1 VLLTRESTVCVRFG
15 CGWEGPLAG
24 ELHAFNQREGKPVSV
39 PRYHL
44 DRFGTYLGFVDESG
58 RYFDRSGCLRG
69 SVNDAGKVYDETGSP
84 RGHID
89 TQGQVWDEQGSYR
102 GYLLR
107 RACWGS

>member
-1 VLLTRESTVCVRFG
+1 M
-15 CGWEGPLAG
+15 AG
-24 ELHAFNQREGKPVSV
+24 DLHAFNYREGKPVSV

-69 SVNDAGKVYDETGSP
+69 SLNASGKLYDETGAP

-89 TQGQVWDEQGSYR
+89 TQGQVWDEQGGYR

-107 RACWGS
+107 RACWAA

>member
-1 VLLTRESTVCVRFG
+1 MRTRFG
-15 CGWEGPLAG
+15 FERKERLAG
-24 ELHAFNQREGKPVSV
+24 DLHAFNCREEKPVSV

-58 RYFDRSGCLRG
+58 RYFDRSGSLRG
-69 SVNDAGKVYDETGSP
+69 SVNASGKVYDETGAPS
-84 RGHID
+84 GHID
-89 TQGQVWDEQGSYR
+89 TQGQVWDERGGYR